1 MYISLPMSPIIMFSG
16 TSKIQF
22 ICEIQQELVLA
33 IRNASPIWMEGVE
46 QGNGARKP
54 GSRHLPGSA
63 MILVRGFSR
72 WVHFA
77 LILLMLVTGCTNRA
91 TPTVAI
97 ETATVVVAEPSATAD
112 SKAQPGAAGVG
123 DSLYPNLGNSGYDVQ
138 HYTLDLVV
146 QDVAASDLV
155 GKTTIEARARQTL
168 SSFNLDFIGFEITT
182 ILVNDEPARFQR
194 SRQELTVTP
203 STPLAEDEPFIVE
216 VQYQGSPGEMDS
228 MAIQIQTGW
237 ITFDGGSF
245 VLSEPDGAA
254 SFYPVNDHPLDKA
267 TYTFR
272 VTVPEPFEAAA
283 NGVLKETIDNGDTTT
298 FLFEARDPMAS
309 YLATVNIDE
318 FDLETSQSGRGVPI
332 RNYYPTGLPEGMRKP
347 FERQGEM
354 LDYFSG
360 LFGDYPFEL
369 YGALVIDLDF
379 GAALETQTLSIF
391 SKAMID
397 ANQPEGSEQV
407 VAHELAH
414 QWFGDSVSLADW
426 QDIWLNESFATYA
439 QGLWIEH
446 TRGRDELDEW
456 VRRMYAF
463 VREEHESMSPPGEP
477 PADRLFNQGVYS
489 WGALCL
495 HALRLEVGDETF
507 FDILKTYHERFADG
521 NARTADF
528 VAVAEEM
535 SGKEL
540 STFFDSWLYSE
551 DLAPIPAMGLE
562 AK

>member
-1 MYISLPMSPIIMFSG
+1 MRLFKISHFYI
-16 TSKIQF
+16 F
-22 ICEIQQELVLA
+22 I
-33 IRNASPIWMEGVE
+33 
-46 QGNGARKP
+46 
-54 GSRHLPGSA
+54 A
-63 MILVRGFSR
+63 MISVWL
-72 WVHFA
+72 
-77 LILLMLVTGCTNRA
+77 TGCRA
-91 TPTVAI
+91 NAIPTFPTVPSTTPT
-97 ETATVVVAEPSATAD
+97 TVVTEPPPTLGTKAEP
-112 SKAQPGAAGVG
+112 GAPGVG
-123 DSLYPNLGNSGYDVQ
+123 DSLYPHLGNAGYDVQ
-138 HYTLDLVV
+138 HYTLDLTVN
-146 QDVAASDLV
+146 DVATSDLD
-155 GKTTIEARARQTL
+155 GKTTIEAQATQNLR
-168 SSFNLDFIGFEITT
+168 SFNLDFIGFEITT
-182 ILVNDEPARFQR
+182 ILVNGKPAEFQR
-194 SRQELTVTP
+194 SQQELTVTP
-203 STPLAEDEPFIVE
+203 PGVLAENEPFTVE

-309 YLATVNIDE
+309 YLATINIDE
-318 FDLETSQSGRGVPI
+318 FDVEVSQSESGVPI
-332 RNYYPTGLPEGMRKP
+332 RNYYPTGMPEEMRKP
-347 FERQGEM
+347 FARQGEM
-354 LDYFSG
+354 LDYFSD
-360 LFGDYPFEL
+360 LFGDYPFEV
-369 YGALVIDLDF
+369 YGALVIDLEF

-397 ANQPEGSEQV
+397 ANQLEGSEQV

-426 QDIWLNESFATYA
+426 RDIWLNESFATYA
-439 QGLWIEH
+439 QGLWTEH

-456 VRRMYAF
+456 VRRIYRF
-463 VREEHESMSPPGEP
+463 VREERQSMSPPGEP

-495 HALRLEVGDETF
+495 HALRLEVGDEIF

-521 NARTADF
+521 NASTADF
-528 VAVAEEM
+528 IAVAEEV

-540 STFFDSWLYSE
+540 SAFFDSWLYSE
-551 DLAPIPAMGLE
+551 ELAPIPGMGLE

>member
-1 MYISLPMSPIIMFSG
+1 MYFSKFSHSFISITIIF
-16 TSKIQF
+16 
-22 ICEIQQELVLA
+22 VL
-33 IRNASPIWMEGVE
+33 
-46 QGNGARKP
+46 
-54 GSRHLPGSA
+54 
-63 MILVRGFSR
+63 
-72 WVHFA
+72 
-77 LILLMLVTGCTNRA
+77 LIGCRA
-91 TPTVAI
+91 TATPAFTAMPPLPTVAVT
-97 ETATVVVAEPSATAD
+97 EPSPTPGLGMKAEPG
-112 SKAQPGAAGVG
+112 PPGVG
-123 DSLYPNLGNSGYDVQ
+123 DSLYPHLGNGGYDVQ
-138 HYTLDLVV
+138 HYTLDLMVN
-146 QDVAASDLV
+146 DVATGDLD
-155 GKTTIEARARQTL
+155 GTTIIDARATQNL

-182 ILVNDEPARFQR
+182 VTVNGQPAEFQR
-194 SRQELTVTP
+194 SRQELTITP
-203 STPLAEDEPFIVE
+203 STPLSQNESFTVE

-228 MAIQIQTGW
+228 TAIQIQTGW

-267 TYTFR
+267 TYTFH

-283 NGVLKETIDNGDTTT
+283 NGILKETIDNGDTTT

-318 FDLETSQSGRGVPI
+318 FDLETSQSENGIPI
-332 RNYYPTGLPEGMRKP
+332 RNYFPTGSPEAIREP
-347 FERQGEM
+347 FARQAEM
-354 LDYFSG
+354 LDYFSEI
-360 LFGDYPFEL
+360 FGAYPFEV
-369 YGALVIDLDF
+369 YGSLVIDLEF

-397 ANQPEGSEQV
+397 ANNLEGSQHV

-426 QDIWLNESFATYA
+426 SDIWLNESFATYA
-439 QGLWIEH
+439 QGLWTEH
-446 TRGRDELDEW
+446 TRGRAELDEW
-456 VRRMYAF
+456 VRRMYTF
-463 VREEHESMSPPGEP
+463 VREERESMSPPGEP

-507 FDILKTYHERFADG
+507 FEILKTYHEQFADG

-528 VAVAEEM
+528 IAVAEEV

-540 STFFDSWLYSE
+540 SAFFDSWLYSE
-551 DLAPIPAMGLE
+551 DLAPIPVMGLE

>member
-1 MYISLPMSPIIMFSG
+1 M
-16 TSKIQF
+16 K
-22 ICEIQQELVLA
+22 
-33 IRNASPIWMEGVE
+33 
-46 QGNGARKP
+46 
-54 GSRHLPGSA
+54 
-63 MILVRGFSR
+63 
-72 WVHFA
+72 
-77 LILLMLVTGCTNRA
+77 
-91 TPTVAI
+91 
-97 ETATVVVAEPSATAD
+97 AEPGP
-112 SKAQPGAAGVG
+112 PGLG
-123 DSLYPNLGNSGYDVQ
+123 DSLYPHLGNGGYDVQ
-138 HYTLDLVV
+138 HYTLDLTVN
-146 QDVAASDLV
+146 DVATSDLE
-155 GKTTIEARARQTL
+155 GTTIIEARATQNL

-182 ILVNDEPARFQR
+182 VTVNGQPAEIER
-194 SRQELTVTP
+194 SRKELTVTP
-203 STPLAEDEPFIVE
+203 SEALVE
-216 VQYQGSPGEMDS
+216 NESFTVKVQYQGSPGEMDS

-318 FDLETSQSGRGVPI
+318 FDVETSQSESGIPI
-332 RNYYPTGLPEGMRKP
+332 RNYYPTGLPEEMRKP
-347 FERQGEM
+347 FARQGEM
-354 LDYFSG
+354 LEYFSD
-360 LFGDYPFEL
+360 LFGNYPFEL
-369 YGALVIDLDF
+369 YGALVIDLEF

-397 ANQPEGSEQV
+397 ANNLEGSEQV

-426 QDIWLNESFATYA
+426 RDIWLNESFATYA
-439 QGLWIEH
+439 QGLWTEH

-456 VRRMYAF
+456 VRRLYAF
-463 VREEHESMSPPGEP
+463 VREERESMSPPGEP

-507 FDILKTYHERFADG
+507 FDILQTYHERFAG
-521 NARTADF
+521 ANATTSDF
-528 VAVAEEM
+528 IAVAEEV

-540 STFFDSWLYSE
+540 SAFFDSWLYSKE
-551 DLAPIPAMGLE
+551 LAPIPAMGLE